1 MAEITTASGDKVTIG
16 IGSGTSVKDLKRG
29 NPTGENQDLIVDLLR
44 YAIDSGFNHIDT
56 AEVYTTQP
64 EVGRAIEGYDREK
77 LWITT
82 KYAVSSSIIK
92 KKSFT
97 PTAFVEQALQE
108 LGTGYIDLLLIH
120 SPPKTGQD
128 YTIESLWEEL
138 VEIKKAGKVRF
149 VGVSN
154 FNVEQLQK
162 VMNVSQE
169 RGVFPLVNQIQY
181 YVGSDKLPI
190 VEFSKENGIIVEAYG
205 PLTPLRTP
213 NEKLDVLL
221 GQLEKKYDATKA
233 QILLR
238 ALLAR
243 DILPITTSFKKHRLE
258 EAIQTYKVDI
268 DQSDLKLLESI

>member
-1 MAEITTASGDKVTIG
+1 MTEITTVSGDKVTIG

-29 NPTGENQDLIVDLLR
+29 NPTEENQDLIIDLLR
-44 YAIDSGFNHIDT
+44 YAIDTGFNHIDT

-97 PTAFVEQALQE
+97 PTAFVEQALHE

-120 SPPKTGQD
+120 SPPKPDQE

-154 FNVEQLQK
+154 FNVEQLKK
-162 VMNVSQE
+162 VLNVSQE
-169 RGVFPLVNQIQY
+169 HGVFPLVNQIQY

-190 VEFSKENGIIVEAYG
+190 VEFSKDNGIIIEAYG
-205 PLTPLRTP
+205 PLTPLRSP

-221 GQLEKKYDATKA
+221 GQLEKKYDATNA
-233 QILLR
+233 QILLS

-243 DILPITTSFKKHRLE
+243 NILPITTSFKKHRLE
-258 EAIQTYKVDI
+258 EAIQTYKIDI